1 MVKWLT
7 CLMFFSTILIADA
20 QEPRLML
27 PIDHS
32 GFISSI
38 QFSPDDS
45 KVATASDDNTAK
57 IWDAET
63 GRLLVDL
70 KGHIKKINTAKF
82 SPDGTMLVTASSD
95 STIIVWEVLTGK
107 ILHEMEGHSNEVTW
121 AEFSPDGSKIV
132 SASWDNTLKLWSV
145 ATGEQVMTIRKNN
158 NQFQSVQFSKD
169 GEKMVTTSQND
180 APAVW
185 DAKTGDPV
193 ITLKWKYQMGPV
205 YASINN
211 DASIIYTAGYDHT
224 GTSWDA
230 KTGEL
235 LRERNMERNQPN
247 SMELSPDGQYLLTA
261 SWEKKPKIWNIQT
274 GESVKEIDA
283 GMITSVGFSN
293 NGKNIVTGS
302 ISGTAQIRDFSTG
315 KILSELKGFTNG
327 AGAFMFSPDGSKF
340 LVTANIDEF
349 SVWDATNFTQH
360 FSMKIPFSE
369 YNRMDFSPDG
379 NTLLISSGSDTS
391 YFLNTQTGERV
402 LNLSGYSMSVEPPIF
417 SRNGKKIL
425 KLGYDSVARVWNAE
439 TGDLLFEIRDSFNAV
454 TSAEMSEDGSKLLTV
469 HRDET
474 VDIRNGSDGS
484 FIAKLDDFINGLQT
498 VQFSPD
504 GLKVLTSIRNAA
516 SLWDAHTGAK
526 LTDFRGY
533 PIDDLPAI
541 FSPDGKW
548 FIKRTTK
555 RSALVFETENH
566 NPPHVLSSTL
576 DNFFRIEFSSDGME
590 IITAT
595 YGNLV
600 QVWNTENG
608 NLLREIPLGVNS
620 NFADFNLKEDKILA
634 TNNSELKLISFST
647 GREII
652 SFYMVDSTDWSVVHA
667 SGLFDAS
674 PGAMEKMYWVKGNE
688 IIELSQLKERYYQPG
703 LYKMVMTGKPLRSVE
718 GMGVLK
724 MQPEVEVSEPK
735 NGMVDIK
742 LTKRDGGYGKVS
754 VFVNNKEVMEDAR
767 PAKFDTTLAVQ
778 TITVNLSSWLIPDF
792 ENTISVKAQSAD
804 GFLSGRNISVNFGST
819 SASVKRNPSFYAI
832 ICGTGN
838 YSTPDITLKYPVPDA
853 NAIADALSVGA
864 NNLFGTDSA
873 HIYLLT
879 SPGKM
884 PTTKKNIQNT
894 FAEVKKKAKPDDIVL
909 VYLSGH
915 GITWGGEKGDFFYL
929 TTEASSKEAD
939 GYKDPVIRQ
948 KQTISTKEFTTWL
961 NAIPALKQVMIIDA
975 CGSGKAVDNL
985 ISKRDIDASQI
996 KAIDRMKDRTGL
1008 YIISGCAADA
1018 ESYES
1023 SIYGQ
1028 GLLTYSLLEAMKG
1041 AALKENKYVD
1051 IYTMLDHAREQVPRY
1066 AMGLGGIQTPQLLIP
1081 KGGSFDIGIINE
1093 ADKPKI
1099 PLAGVK
1105 KVFTRTTVL
1114 DKDKMRD
1121 VLKLSQAINEKL
1133 NMLATP
1139 VEGRGTIVFID
1150 TDEFPESCSI
1160 SGGYSVKNNL
1170 FDFSGNILCGET
1182 ETPLKFEKLTK
1193 EKLLEELMK
1202 IVTKMGE
1209 DADMIKKALQ

>member
-1 MVKWLT
+1 
-7 CLMFFSTILIADA
+7 
-20 QEPRLML
+20 ML
-27 PIDHS
+27 PIGHS
-32 GFISSI
+32 GFISSV

-45 KVATASDDNTAK
+45 RVVTASDDNTAK
-57 IWDAET
+57 IWDAQN
-63 GRLLVDL
+63 GRLLVEL
-70 KGHIKKINTAKF
+70 KGHVKKINTAKF
-82 SPDGTMLVTASSD
+82 SPDGTKLVTASSD
-95 STIIVWEVLTGK
+95 STIILWEVESGK
-107 ILHEMEGHSNEVTW
+107 ILHELEGHSNEVTW

-132 SASWDNTLKLWSV
+132 SASLDNTLKIWSM
-145 ATGEQVMTIRKNN
+145 ATGETAMTIPEDNA
-158 NQFQSVQFSKD
+158 QFHSVQFSKN
-169 GEKMVTTSQND
+169 GEQLITTSYNGAPSIWNVQNG
-180 APAVW
+180 
-185 DAKTGDPV
+185 KKL
-193 ITLKWKYQMGPV
+193 INLNWKYKKGPV
-205 YASINN
+205 YACINK
-211 DASIIYTAGYDHT
+211 DGSLIYTAGYDHM

-235 LRERNMERNQPN
+235 LREIHLEKDEPS
-247 SMELSPDGQYLLTA
+247 SMQLSPDGQFLLTA
-261 SWEKKPKIWNIQT
+261 SWYKKPRIWNIQT

-283 GMITSVGFSN
+283 EMNTCAGFSN
-293 NGKNIVTGS
+293 DGKKIVTGS
-302 ISGTAQIRDFSTG
+302 LSGMAQIRDASSG
-315 KILSELKGFTNG
+315 KILTDLKGFTNT
-327 AGAFMFSPDGSKF
+327 AGILWFSPDGSKF
-340 LVTANIDEF
+340 LVTANIDAF
-349 SVWDATNFTQH
+349 SIWDATNFTQH

-391 YFLNTQTGERV
+391 YFLNSQTGERV
-402 LNLSGYSMSVEPPIF
+402 LDLKGYSMSPGNPPIF
-417 SRNGKKIL
+417 SKDGKKIL
-425 KLGYDSVARVWNAE
+425 KLCYDSVARVWNTS
-439 TGDLLFEIRDSFNAV
+439 TGNLLFEIRDSLNAL
-454 TSAEMSEDGSKLLTV
+454 TSVEMSEDGSKLITV

-474 VDIRNGSDGS
+474 VDIRNGSDGAL
-484 FIAKLDDFINGLQT
+484 IAKLDDYINGLQS

-504 GLKVLTSIRNAA
+504 GLRVLTSIRNAA
-516 SLWDAHTGAK
+516 SLWDAQTGAK
-526 LTDFRGY
+526 LADFRGHEFNAV
-533 PIDDLPAI
+533 PAV
-541 FSPDGKW
+541 FSPDGKR
-548 FIKRTTK
+548 FIKETTK
-555 RSALVFETENH
+555 QSALIFDTENLT
-566 NPPHVLSSTL
+566 PPLVLPSTHG
-576 DNFFRIEFSSDGME
+576 NFYRMEFSSDGLE

-608 NLLREIPLGVNS
+608 MLLREIPLGVNTS
-620 NFADFNLKEDKILA
+620 FADFNLKEDKILA
-634 TNNSELKLISFST
+634 VNNSELKLISFTS
-647 GREII
+647 GKEMI
-652 SFYMVDSTDWSVVHA
+652 SFYMVDSTDWSVVHS

-674 PGAMEKMYWVKGNE
+674 PGAMEKMYWVKGTE
-688 IIELSQLKERYYQPG
+688 VIELSQLKERYYQPG
-703 LYKMVMTGKPLRSVE
+703 LWKMVMEGKPLRSVE
-718 GMGVLK
+718 GMGALK
-724 MQPEVEVSEPK
+724 MQPDVEVGEPQ

-754 VFVNNKEVMEDAR
+754 VFVNNKEAFEDAR
-767 PAKFDTTLAVQ
+767 PANFDTTKMQQIISVD
-778 TITVNLSSWLIPDF
+778 LSAWLIPDY

-804 GFLSGRNISVNFGST
+804 GFLTGRNISVNFGRTTQSK
-819 SASVKRNPSFYAI
+819 KRKPSFYAI
-832 ICGTGN
+832 VCGTGQ

-853 NAIADALSVGA
+853 KAIAEAIRVGA
-864 NNLFGTDSA
+864 NNLFGTDSS
-873 HIYLLT
+873 HVYLLT
-879 SPGKM
+879 SPGEN

-894 FAEVKKKAKPDDIVL
+894 FAELKKKAKPDDIVL

-915 GITWGGEKGDFFYL
+915 GVTWGGEKGDFFYL
-929 TTEASSKEAD
+929 TNEASSKDAD

-1028 GLLTYSLLEAMKG
+1028 GLLTYALLEAMKG

-1051 IYTMLDHAREQVPRY
+1051 IYAMLDHAREKVPKY
-1066 AMGLGGIQTPQLLIP
+1066 ALGLGGIQTPQLLMP

-1093 ADKPKI
+1093 SDKSKI

-1105 KVFTRTTVL
+1105 KIFTRTTVL

-1121 VLKLSQAINEKL
+1121 VLKLSQSINEKL
-1133 NMLATP
+1133 NDLATP
-1139 VEGRGTIVFID
+1139 VDGKGTIVFID
-1150 TDEFPESCSI
+1150 SNEFPEGCNI

-1170 FDFSGNILCGET
+1170 IDFTGSILCGEE

-1202 IVTKMGE
+1202 IVAKMGE
-1209 DADMIKKALQ
+1209 DADKIKKAMQ